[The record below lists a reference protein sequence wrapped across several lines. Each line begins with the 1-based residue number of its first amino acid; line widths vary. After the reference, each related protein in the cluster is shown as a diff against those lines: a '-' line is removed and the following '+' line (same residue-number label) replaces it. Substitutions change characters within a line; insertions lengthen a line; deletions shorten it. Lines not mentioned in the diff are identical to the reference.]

1 VKAKEICEMLEISR
15 ARFAQLVQSGK
26 IRVIHHSR
34 GASGSDYNDRDVER
48 LLAERRRQRHAKAP
62 KTLLTPKVRDA
73 VAYFQEAIDEALT
86 TSDLTR
92 DEAAGKLSLLISEL
106 WEQCEGLT
114 DRLPG
119 KLQAA

>member
-1 VKAKEICEMLEISR
+1 MKAATAIEMLEISR
-15 ARFAQLVQSGK
+15 TRFAQLVQKGR
-26 IRVIHHSR
+26 IRVINHSR

-48 LLAERRRQRHAKAP
+48 LLAERRRQGHTKAP

-86 TSDLTR
+86 TGDLTR

-114 DRLPG
+114 ERLPG
-119 KLQAA
+119 KLKAA